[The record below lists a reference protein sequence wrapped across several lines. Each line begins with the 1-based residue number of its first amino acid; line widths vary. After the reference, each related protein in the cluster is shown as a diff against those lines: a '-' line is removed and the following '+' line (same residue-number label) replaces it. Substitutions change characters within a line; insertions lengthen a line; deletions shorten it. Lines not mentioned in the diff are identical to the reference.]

1 MTKFDEAIQE
11 SLNAGQDYLTALEDL
26 DDLVRELDDA
36 LRKATGG
43 AVVTE
48 RQFVGSTQDQRRRAL
63 IIARGGGGTDR
74 TLWEVAFSPDGYPVK
89 VIAPDE
95 SLFLCATRDDLEQA
109 FLRLLRQGATGRQIK
124 VLQEASTKQ
133 AS

>member
-1 MTKFDEAIQE
+1 MSKFDEAIQE
-11 SLNAGQDYLTALEDL
+11 SLNAGQDYLTALQDL

-43 AVVTE
+43 AVVIE
-48 RQFVGSTQDQRRRAL
+48 RQFAASTQDLRRRAFVD
-63 IIARGGGGTDR
+63 ARGGGGAMR

-95 SLFLCATRDDLEQA
+95 SLFLCVTRDDLEQT
-109 FLRLLRQGATGRQIK
+109 FLKLLRQGATGRQIK